1 MNRHIAP
8 VLLCTVLSVLISSL
22 AAQYNPNYRLLERKQ
37 FLSGPGGPPI
47 ETNLYYYSGPTA
59 TYPDSIYN
67 SVSYG
72 SDIITE
78 IDFND
83 QGLKQELRSYSE
95 LSPDWGSVYH
105 IDYDAEGRPVL
116 SYTGA
121 FHSSFPNAVETR
133 NHYSYS
139 EGRLSEILG
148 WEYNDPNDPVY
159 DKWVFDYDTE
169 GNPIEA
175 LHYMST
181 DSTNFSIID
190 LSSRKVWTYSEGRNG
205 DAMALLDTWADN
217 TYFDTVHPLIPSH
230 QPDSETHQQYF
241 HPDWLNSS
249 RKVYSYDAQNKLTG
263 LLTYSYINGNWVLGR
278 SELFT
283 YGADGN
289 LLYHQGNNLG
299 GTDEYIWQ
307 NMYPSDIETP
317 DIIQPSL
324 EISVY
329 PHPFAEQTQ
338 IVFKSGLA
346 GPARVMIFNLRGQH
360 QLSWHALPGEH
371 LVWDGK
377 DEHGIDCPSGIYLI
391 KVVQNGRSVSK
402 RIIRNR

>member
-1 MNRHIAP
+1 MNKHIGL
-8 VLLCTVLSVLISSL
+8 VLLCTVLGFVIYPL
-22 AAQYNPNYRLLERKQ
+22 AAQYNPNYRIQERKQ
-37 FLSGPGGPPI
+37 YLSTPGGTPI
-47 ETNLYYYSGPTA
+47 ETNLYYYSGQTT

-148 WEYNDPNDPVY
+148 WEDNDPNDPVY
-159 DKWVFDYDTE
+159 DKWVFEYDSE

-205 DAMALLDTWADN
+205 NAMALLDTWADN

-241 HPDWLNSS
+241 HPDWQNST
-249 RKVYSYDAQNKLTG
+249 KKEYSYDEQNRVTE
-263 LLTYSYINGNWVLGR
+263 LLVYTYFNGNWVLGR
-278 SELFT
+278 TEQFT
-283 YGADGN
+283 YGDDGN
-289 LLYHQGNNLG
+289 LLYHDGNNLG

-307 NMYPSDIETP
+307 NMYPVGIETP
-317 DIIQPSL
+317 DIVQPDL

-338 IVFKSGLA
+338 IAYKSGLA
-346 GPARVMIFNLRGQH
+346 GPARVTIFNLRGQKLITW
-360 QLSWHALPGEH
+360 QALPEDKM
-371 LVWDGK
+371 VWNGK
-377 DEHGIDCPSGIYLI
+377 DEHGTDCPSGIYLI
-391 KVVQNGRSVSK
+391 KVVQNDRSAIK
-402 RIIRNR
+402 RVIRNQ